1 VTEPDPARMK
11 DALERI
17 IAGLEPHL
25 DDPDV
30 PPGLS
35 PATVLW
41 LAKRGLSPDEWEWV
55 RDD

>member
-1 VTEPDPARMK
+1 MTDPDPARMK

-17 IAGLEPHL
+17 IAGLDPHG
-25 DDPDV
+25 DDDTI

-41 LAKRGLSPDEWEWV
+41 IARRGLDPDEWE
-55 RDD
+55 RHDPS